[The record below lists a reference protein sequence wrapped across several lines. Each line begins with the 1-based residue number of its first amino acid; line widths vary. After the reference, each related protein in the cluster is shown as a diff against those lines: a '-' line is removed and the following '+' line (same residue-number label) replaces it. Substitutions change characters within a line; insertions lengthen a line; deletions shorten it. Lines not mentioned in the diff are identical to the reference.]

1 MSLFGH
7 GSWDNYVSYASEG
20 ECDER
25 GFGGTAIINV
35 WYAAHLACQPRY
47 SVKRC
52 NGNSA
57 AGDSFSWAINAA
69 ANWGD
74 DFIIESCWLE
84 DKEVAIAS
92 GKAFAD
98 LKVYELQTIS
108 DGVCQKVLVEEGDP
122 EEDDEDIE
130 GCMDSN
136 AINYDEEATTDDGS
150 CKYEEDEED
159 GMDMKV
165 ILALAA
171 VAAVA
176 MLA

>member
-7 GSWDNYVSYASEG
+7 GSWDNYTSFASEG
-20 ECDER
+20 ECDEN
-25 GFGGTAIINV
+25 GFGGTAIVNAS
-35 WYAAHLACQPRY
+35 YSANFACQPRY
-47 SVKRC
+47 SVIKC
-52 NGNSA
+52 HGKGA
-57 AGDSFSWAINAA
+57 GGDSFSWAVQSAA
-69 ANWGD
+69 TWGD

-84 DKEVAIAS
+84 DKEATIAS
-92 GKAFAD
+92 GKAVAD
-98 LKVYELQTIS
+98 LKVYELKTIL
-108 DGVCQKVLVEEGDP
+108 DGVCQKVLVEGGEP

-136 AINYDEEATTDDGS
+136 AINYDEQATTDDGS
-150 CKYEEDEED
+150 CKYEED

-176 MLA
+176 MFA